1 MRELFVGKVIDTTE
15 DFLDNNQRIKLKEI
29 LTEICL
35 NYQIERIEPT
45 KKQEIL
51 KNNTDILY
59 KFISSKESEGCST
72 ITLNYYKDNIT
83 KMLNTINLPIGEIT
97 TEILRN
103 YLADYK
109 SNSKAGMVTIDNIRR
124 TLSSFFTWLENED
137 YIVKSPVRRIHKVKT
152 TRKVKETLTDENLEK
167 LRDTCS
173 NVRDL
178 AILELLI
185 STGMRV
191 GEITRL
197 NISDMNFQERSCI
210 VLGKG
215 NSERE
220 VYFSA
225 KSKMYIK
232 KYLETRTDNNEA
244 LFVSLIKPYNRLGI
258 SGIEILIRNLGKE
271 ANINKVH
278 PHKFRR
284 TMATMAID
292 KGMPI
297 EQVQK
302 LLGHI
307 KIDTTM
313 EYAMVN
319 QNNVKNSHRKYIT
332 WNLMEFYKIYH

>member
-1 MRELFVGKVIDTTE
+1 MKELFVKNVVNETT
-15 DFLDNNQRIKLKEI
+15 DFLDNSQRIKLKEI
-29 LTEICL
+29 LTEICI
-35 NYQIERIEPT
+35 YYKIEKLEQSQKEEMQR
-45 KKQEIL
+45 
-51 KNNTDILY
+51 NNEDILN
-59 KFISSKESEGCST
+59 KFISSKEIEGCS
-72 ITLNYYKDNIT
+72 IKTLNYYKDSIS
-83 KMLNTINLPIGEIT
+83 KMFEKINLPICEIT
-97 TEILRN
+97 TETLRN
-103 YLADYK
+103 YLSDYK
-109 SNSKAGMVTIDNIRR
+109 SNSNAGMVTIDNIRR
-124 TLSSFFTWLENED
+124 VLSSFFAWLENED
-137 YIVKSPVRRIHKVKT
+137 YIVKSPVRRIHKVKAT
-152 TRKVKETLTDENLEK
+152 KKVKETLTDENLET

-173 NVRDL
+173 NERDL

-191 GEITRL
+191 GELTKL
-197 NISDMNFQERSCI
+197 NISDMNFQERSCV

-225 KSKMYIK
+225 KSKMYIE
-232 KYLETRTDNNEA
+232 KYLETRADNNEA

-258 SGIEILIRNLGKE
+258 SGVEILIRNLGKE

-284 TMATMAID
+284 TMAID

-319 QNNVKNSHRKYIT
+319 QNNVKNSHRKFIT
-332 WNLMEFYKIYH
+332 

>member
-1 MRELFVGKVIDTTE
+1 MRELFVEKVINTVE

-35 NYQIERIEPT
+35 NYQIERIEQT

-51 KNNTDILY
+51 KNNTDILN
-59 KFISSKESEGCST
+59 KFISSKEIEGCST
-72 ITLNYYKDNIT
+72 RTLNYYKDNIT
-83 KMLNTINLPIGEIT
+83 KMLDTINLPIDEIT

-152 TRKVKETLTDENLEK
+152 TRRVKETLTDENLEK

-225 KSKMYIK
+225 KSKMYIE
-232 KYLETRTDNNEA
+232 KYLETRIDNNEA

-319 QNNVKNSHRKYIT
+319 QNNVKNSHRKYI
-332 WNLMEFYKIYH
+332 N

>member
-1 MRELFVGKVIDTTE
+1 MKELFIEEIIVKSMN
-15 DFLDNNQRIKLKEI
+15 FLDNNQRIKLKEI
-29 LTEICL
+29 LTGICL
-35 NYQIERIEPT
+35 NYQIEMIGQT
-45 KKQEIL
+45 KKQETQ
-51 KNNTDILY
+51 KNNTNILN
-59 KFISSKESEGCST
+59 KFISSKELEGCST
-72 ITLNYYKDNIT
+72 RTLNYYKDNLI
-83 KMLNTINLPIGEIT
+83 KMLDTINLPIDEIN

-103 YLADYK
+103 YLANYK
-109 SNSKAGMVTIDNIRR
+109 NNSNAGMVTIDNIRR
-124 TLSSFFTWLENED
+124 TLSSFFAWLEND
-137 YIVKSPVRRIHKVKT
+137 YIVKSPVRRIHKVKAT
-152 TRKVKETLTDENLEK
+152 KKVKETFTDENLEK

-191 GEITRL
+191 GELTRL
-197 NISDMNFQERSCI
+197 NIADMNFQERSCI

-225 KSKMYIK
+225 KSKMYMK

-258 SGIEILIRNLGKE
+258 SGIEIAIRNLGKE

-319 QNNVKNSHRKYIT
+319 QNNVKNSHRKFIT
-332 WNLMEFYKIYH
+332 

>member
-1 MRELFVGKVIDTTE
+1 MRELFVEKIINTVE

-35 NYQIERIEPT
+35 NYQIERIEQT

-51 KNNTDILY
+51 KNNTDILN
-59 KFISSKESEGCST
+59 KFISSKEIEGCST
-72 ITLNYYKDNIT
+72 RTLNYYKDNII
-83 KMLNTINLPIGEIT
+83 KILDTINLPIDEIT

-124 TLSSFFTWLENED
+124 ILSSFFTWLENED
-137 YIVKSPVRRIHKVKT
+137 YIIKSPVRRIHKVKT

-173 NVRDL
+173 NIRDL

-232 KYLETRTDNNEA
+232 KYLEMRTDNNEA

-302 LLGHI
+302 LLSHI

-319 QNNVKNSHRKYIT
+319 QSNVKNSHRKYVT
-332 WNLMEFYKIYH
+332 

>member
-1 MRELFVGKVIDTTE
+1 MRELFVERVIDE
-15 DFLDNNQRIKLKEI
+15 SVNFLDNNQRIKLKEI
-29 LTEICL
+29 LMDICL
-35 NYQIERIEPT
+35 NYQIKMIEQT
-45 KKQEIL
+45 EKQETQ
-51 KNNTDILY
+51 KNNIDILN
-59 KFISSKESEGCST
+59 KFISSKEIEGCS
-72 ITLNYYKDNIT
+72 IRTLNYYKDNIN
-83 KMLNTINLPIGEIT
+83 KMLDTVNLPISEIT
-97 TEILRN
+97 TETLRN
-103 YLADYK
+103 YLSDYK
-109 SNSKAGMVTIDNIRR
+109 SNSSAGMVTIDNIRR
-124 TLSSFFTWLENED
+124 TLSSFFAWLENED

-152 TRKVKETLTDENLEK
+152 TRRVKETLTDENLEK

-173 NVRDL
+173 NLRDL

-191 GEITRL
+191 GELTRL

-232 KYLETRTDNNEA
+232 KYLETRTDDNEA

-258 SGIEILIRNLGKE
+258 SGIEILIRNLGRE

-332 WNLMEFYKIYH
+332 

>member
-15 DFLDNNQRIKLKEI
+15 EFLDNNQRIKLKEI

-51 KNNTDILY
+51 KNNTNILN
-59 KFISSKESEGCST
+59 KFISSKEIEGCST
-72 ITLNYYKDNIT
+72 RTLNYYRDNIN
-83 KMLNTINLPIGEIT
+83 KMFDAINLPVNEII

-109 SNSKAGMVTIDNIRR
+109 SNSKAGIVTIDNIRR
-124 TLSSFFTWLENED
+124 TLSSFSAWLENED

-152 TRKVKETLTDENLEK
+152 TRRVKETLTDENLEK

-173 NVRDL
+173 NVIDL

-191 GEITRL
+191 GKITRL

-232 KYLETRTDNNEA
+232 KYLETRTDDNEA
-244 LFVSLIKPYNRLGI
+244 LFVSLIKPHNRLGI

-332 WNLMEFYKIYH
+332 

>member
-1 MRELFVGKVIDTTE
+1 MKELFIKEVTTKMA
-15 DFLDNNQRIKLKEI
+15 DFLDDNQRIRLREI

-35 NYQIERIEPT
+35 NYQIEIIEQT
-45 KKQEIL
+45 KRQETQ
-51 KNNTDILY
+51 KNNTDILDR
-59 KFISSKESEGCST
+59 FIASKEIEGCST
-72 ITLNYYKDNIT
+72 RTLNYYRDNIN
-83 KMLNTINLPIGEIT
+83 KMLDTVNLPINEIT

-103 YLADYK
+103 YLSDYK
-109 SNSKAGMVTIDNIRR
+109 SNSNAGMVTIDNIRR
-124 TLSSFFTWLENED
+124 TLSSFFAWLENED

-152 TRKVKETLTDENLEK
+152 TRRVKETLTDENLEK

-173 NVRDL
+173 NVIDL

-191 GEITRL
+191 GELIRL
-197 NISDMNFQERSCI
+197 NISDINFQERSCI

-225 KSKMYIK
+225 KSKMYIE
-232 KYLETRTDNNEA
+232 KYLETRTDDNEA

-258 SGIEILIRNLGKE
+258 SGIEITIRNLGRKS
-271 ANINKVH
+271 NINKVH
-278 PHKFRR
+278 PHKFKR

-302 LLGHI
+302 LLGHL

-319 QNNVKNSHRKYIT
+319 QNNVKNSHRKYV
-332 WNLMEFYKIYH
+332 N

>member
-1 MRELFVGKVIDTTE
+1 
-15 DFLDNNQRIKLKEI
+15 
-29 LTEICL
+29 
-35 NYQIERIEPT
+35 
-45 KKQEIL
+45 
-51 KNNTDILY
+51 
-59 KFISSKESEGCST
+59 
-72 ITLNYYKDNIT
+72 
-83 KMLNTINLPIGEIT
+83 
-97 TEILRN
+97 
-103 YLADYK
+103 
-109 SNSKAGMVTIDNIRR
+109 MVTIDNIRR
-124 TLSSFFTWLENED
+124 TLSSFFAWLKNED
-137 YIVKSPVRRIHKVKT
+137 YILKSPVRRIHKVKT
-152 TRKVKETLTDENLEK
+152 TKIVKETLTDENLEK

-178 AILELLI
+178 TILELLI

-191 GEITRL
+191 GELTRL
-197 NISDMNFQERSCI
+197 NISDMDFQERSCI
-210 VLGKG
+210 VLGKE
-215 NSERE
+215 NTERE

-225 KSKMYIK
+225 KSKMYIE
-232 KYLETRTDNNEA
+232 KYLENRTDDNEA

-258 SGIEILIRNLGKE
+258 SRIEIVIRNLGKE

-284 TMATMAID
+284 TMAID

-319 QNNVKNSHRKYIT
+319 QNNVKNLHRKYI
-332 WNLMEFYKIYH
+332 I

>member
-1 MRELFVGKVIDTTE
+1 MRELFVEKVINTVE

-35 NYQIERIEPT
+35 NYQIERIEQT

-51 KNNTDILY
+51 KNNTDILN
-59 KFISSKESEGCST
+59 KFISSKEIEGCST
-72 ITLNYYKDNIT
+72 RTLNYYKDNIT
-83 KMLNTINLPIGEIT
+83 KMLDTINLSIDEIT

-152 TRKVKETLTDENLEK
+152 TRRVKETLTDENLEK

-225 KSKMYIK
+225 KSKMYIE
-232 KYLETRTDNNEA
+232 KYLETRIDNNEA

-319 QNNVKNSHRKYIT
+319 QNNVKNSHRKYVT
-332 WNLMEFYKIYH
+332 

>member
-1 MRELFVGKVIDTTE
+1 MKELFVKNVVNETT
-15 DFLDNNQRIKLKEI
+15 DFLDNSQRIKLKEI
-29 LTEICL
+29 LTEICI
-35 NYQIERIEPT
+35 YYKIEKLEQSEKEEMQR
-45 KKQEIL
+45 
-51 KNNTDILY
+51 NNEDILNR
-59 KFISSKESEGCST
+59 FISSKEIEGCS
-72 ITLNYYKDNIT
+72 IKTLNYYKDNIS
-83 KMLNTINLPIGEIT
+83 KMFEKINLPICEIT
-97 TEILRN
+97 TETLRN
-103 YLADYK
+103 YLSDYK
-109 SNSKAGMVTIDNIRR
+109 SNSNAGMVTIDNMRR
-124 TLSSFFTWLENED
+124 VLSSFFAWLENED
-137 YIVKSPVRRIHKVKT
+137 YIVKRIHKVKAT
-152 TRKVKETLTDENLEK
+152 KKVKETLTDENLEK

-191 GEITRL
+191 GELTKL
-197 NISDMNFQERSCI
+197 KISDMNFQERSCI

-225 KSKMYIK
+225 KSKMYIN
-232 KYLETRTDNNEA
+232 KYLETRTDDNEA

-258 SGIEILIRNLGKE
+258 SGVEILIRNLGKE

-319 QNNVKNSHRKYIT
+319 QNNVKNSHRKYVT
-332 WNLMEFYKIYH
+332 

>member
-1 MRELFVGKVIDTTE
+1 MQR
-15 DFLDNNQRIKLKEI
+15 NNE
-29 LTEICL
+29 
-35 NYQIERIEPT
+35 
-45 KKQEIL
+45 
-51 KNNTDILY
+51 DILNR
-59 KFISSKESEGCST
+59 FISSKEIEGCST
-72 ITLNYYKDNIT
+72 RTLNYY
-83 KMLNTINLPIGEIT
+83 
-97 TEILRN
+97 R
-103 YLADYK
+103 
-109 SNSKAGMVTIDNIRR
+109 DNIRR
-124 TLSSFFTWLENED
+124 ILSSFFACLENED

-210 VLGKG
+210 VL
-215 NSERE
+215 
-220 VYFSA
+220 V
-225 KSKMYIK
+225 
-232 KYLETRTDNNEA
+232 
-244 LFVSLIKPYNRLGI
+244 
-258 SGIEILIRNLGKE
+258 
-271 ANINKVH
+271 
-278 PHKFRR
+278 
-284 TMATMAID
+284 
-292 KGMPI
+292 
-297 EQVQK
+297 EQVHK

-332 WNLMEFYKIYH
+332 

>member
-1 MRELFVGKVIDTTE
+1 MKEMFVEKVIDWAGE
-15 DFLDNNQRIKLKEI
+15 FLDNNQRIKLKEI

-35 NYQIERIEPT
+35 NYHIEILEQNQ
-45 KKQEIL
+45 KQEIQ
-51 KNNTDILY
+51 KNNEEVLN
-59 KFISSKESEGCST
+59 KFISSKEIEGCSVR
-72 ITLNYYKDNIT
+72 TLKYYKDNIT
-83 KMLNTINLPIGEIT
+83 KMLDTLDLPINEIT
-97 TEILRN
+97 TETLRN

-109 SNSKAGMVTIDNIRR
+109 SNSSAGMVTIDNIRR
-124 TLSSFFTWLENED
+124 TLSSFFAWLENED

-152 TRKVKETLTDENLEK
+152 TRRVKETLTDENLEK

-185 STGMRV
+185 SIGMRV

-232 KYLETRTDNNEA
+232 KYFETRTDDNEA

-271 ANINKVH
+271 ASINKVH

-319 QNNVKNSHRKYIT
+319 QNNVKNSH
-332 WNLMEFYKIYH
+332 

>member
-1 MRELFVGKVIDTTE
+1 MRELFVEKVIDTTGE
-15 DFLDNNQRIKLKEI
+15 FLDNNQRIKLKEI

-35 NYQIERIEPT
+35 NYHIEILEQSQ
-45 KKQEIL
+45 KQEIQ
-51 KNNTDILY
+51 KNNEEILN
-59 KFISSKESEGCST
+59 KFISSKEIEGCSVR
-72 ITLNYYKDNIT
+72 TLKYYKDNIS
-83 KMLNTINLPIGEIT
+83 KMLDTVNLPINEIT
-97 TEILRN
+97 TETLRN
-103 YLADYK
+103 YLSNYK
-109 SNSKAGMVTIDNIRR
+109 NNSTAGMVTIDNIRR
-124 TLSSFFTWLENED
+124 TLSSFFAWLENED
-137 YIVKSPVRRIHKVKT
+137 YIIKSPVRRIHKVKAIK
-152 TRKVKETLTDENLEK
+152 KVKETLTDENLEK

-191 GEITRL
+191 GELTRL
-197 NISDMNFQERSCI
+197 NIADMNFQERSCI

-258 SGIEILIRNLGKE
+258 SGIEIVIRNLGRK

-319 QNNVKNSHRKYIT
+319 QNNVKNSHRKYIG
-332 WNLMEFYKIYH
+332 

>member
-1 MRELFVGKVIDTTE
+1 MKELFVKNVVNETT
-15 DFLDNNQRIKLKEI
+15 DFLDNNQRLKLKEI
-29 LTEICL
+29 LTEICI
-35 NYQIERIEPT
+35 YYRIE
-45 KKQEIL
+45 KLEQSQKEEMK
-51 KNNTDILY
+51 KNNEDILNR
-59 KFISSKESEGCST
+59 FISSKEIEGCSVK
-72 ITLNYYKDNIT
+72 TLNYYKDNIS
-83 KMLNTINLPIGEIT
+83 KMFEKINLPICEIT
-97 TEILRN
+97 TETLRN
-103 YLADYK
+103 YLSDYK
-109 SNSKAGMVTIDNIRR
+109 SNSNAGMVTIDNMRR
-124 TLSSFFTWLENED
+124 ILSSFFAWLENED
-137 YIVKSPVRRIHKVKT
+137 YIVKSPVRRIHKVKAT
-152 TRKVKETLTDENLEK
+152 KKVKETLTDENLEK

-173 NVRDL
+173 NVRDI

-191 GEITRL
+191 GELTKL
-197 NISDMNFQERSCI
+197 KISDMNFQERSCI

-232 KYLETRTDNNEA
+232 KYLETRTDDNEA

-258 SGIEILIRNLGKE
+258 SGVEILIRNLGKE

-319 QNNVKNSHRKYIT
+319 QNNVKNSHRKYVT
-332 WNLMEFYKIYH
+332 

>member
-1 MRELFVGKVIDTTE
+1 MEKCKEVIVMRKLFIEKVIDTAGE
-15 DFLDNNQRIKLKEI
+15 FLDNNQRIKLKEI

-35 NYQIERIEPT
+35 NYHI
-45 KKQEIL
+45 EIL
-51 KNNTDILY
+51 EQNQKKEIQKNNEEILN
-59 KFISSKESEGCST
+59 KFISSKEIEGCSVR
-72 ITLNYYKDNIT
+72 TLKYYKDNIT
-83 KMLNTINLPIGEIT
+83 KILDTVNLPINEIT
-97 TEILRN
+97 TETLRN
-103 YLADYK
+103 YLSNYK
-109 SNSKAGMVTIDNIRR
+109 NNSTAGMVNIRR
-124 TLSSFFTWLENED
+124 TLSSFFAWLENED
-137 YIVKSPVRRIHKVKT
+137 YIIKSPVRRIHEVKAT
-152 TRKVKETLTDENLEK
+152 KKVKETLTDENLEK

-185 STGMRV
+185 STGMRI
-191 GEITRL
+191 GELTRL

-210 VLGKG
+210 VLGKR
-215 NSERE
+215 NAERE

-258 SGIEILIRNLGKE
+258 SGIEIAIRNLGRE

-278 PHKFRR
+278 LHKFRR

-332 WNLMEFYKIYH
+332 

>member
-1 MRELFVGKVIDTTE
+1 MRKLFIEKVIDTAGE
-15 DFLDNNQRIKLKEI
+15 FLDNNQRIKLKEI

-35 NYQIERIEPT
+35 NYHI
-45 KKQEIL
+45 EIL
-51 KNNTDILY
+51 EQNQKKEIQKNNEEILN
-59 KFISSKESEGCST
+59 KFISSKEIEGCSVR
-72 ITLNYYKDNIT
+72 TLKYYKDNIT
-83 KMLNTINLPIGEIT
+83 KILDTVNLPINEIT
-97 TEILRN
+97 TETLRN
-103 YLADYK
+103 YLSNYK
-109 SNSKAGMVTIDNIRR
+109 NNSTAGMVNIRR
-124 TLSSFFTWLENED
+124 TLSSFFAWLENED
-137 YIVKSPVRRIHKVKT
+137 YIIKSPVRRIHEVKAT
-152 TRKVKETLTDENLEK
+152 KKVKETLTDENLEK

-185 STGMRV
+185 STGMRI
-191 GEITRL
+191 GELTRL

-210 VLGKG
+210 VLGKR
-215 NSERE
+215 NAERE

-258 SGIEILIRNLGKE
+258 SGIEIAIRNLGRE

-278 PHKFRR
+278 LHKFRR

-332 WNLMEFYKIYH
+332 

>member
-1 MRELFVGKVIDTTE
+1 MKELFIKEVLDSTNH
-15 DFLDNNQRIKLKEI
+15 FLDNNQRIKLKEKLI
-29 LTEICL
+29 EICL
-35 NYQIERIEPT
+35 NYQIEIIEQT
-45 KKQEIL
+45 RRQETQ
-51 KNNTDILY
+51 KNNTDILDR
-59 KFISSKESEGCST
+59 FIASKEIEGCST
-72 ITLNYYKDNIT
+72 RTLNYYRDNIN
-83 KMLNTINLPIGEIT
+83 KMLDTVNLPINEIT

-103 YLADYK
+103 YLSDYK
-109 SNSKAGMVTIDNIRR
+109 SNSNAGMVTIDNIRR
-124 TLSSFFTWLENED
+124 TLSSFFAWLENED

-152 TRKVKETLTDENLEK
+152 TRRVKETLTDENLEK

-191 GEITRL
+191 GELIRL
-197 NISDMNFQERSCI
+197 NISDINFQERSCI

-258 SGIEILIRNLGKE
+258 SGVEILIRNLGRE

-319 QNNVKNSHRKYIT
+319 QNNVKNSHRKYV
-332 WNLMEFYKIYH
+332 N

>member
-51 KNNTDILY
+51 KNNTNILN
-59 KFISSKESEGCST
+59 KFISSKEIEGCSNR
-72 ITLNYYKDNIT
+72 TLNYYKDNIN
-83 KMLNTINLPIGEIT
+83 KMFDAVNLPVNEIT

-124 TLSSFFTWLENED
+124 TLSSFFAWLENED

-225 KSKMYIK
+225 KSKMYIE
-232 KYLETRTDNNEA
+232 KYLETRTDDNEA

-258 SGIEILIRNLGKE
+258 SEIEILIRNLGKE

-319 QNNVKNSHRKYIT
+319 QNNVKNSHRKFIT
-332 WNLMEFYKIYH
+332 

>member
-1 MRELFVGKVIDTTE
+1 MRELFVEKVIDTTE

-35 NYQIERIEPT
+35 NYQIKSIEQT
-45 KKQEIL
+45 EKQKIL
-51 KNNTDILY
+51 KNNTDILN
-59 KFISSKESEGCST
+59 KFISSKEIEGCST
-72 ITLNYYKDNIT
+72 RTLNYYKDNII
-83 KMLNTINLPIGEIT
+83 KMLDTINLPIDEIT

-109 SNSKAGMVTIDNIRR
+109 SNSKAGMVNIDNIRR
-124 TLSSFFTWLENED
+124 ILSSFFTWLENED

-152 TRKVKETLTDENLEK
+152 TRRVKETFTDENLEK

-232 KYLETRTDNNEA
+232 KYLEMRTDNNEA

-302 LLGHI
+302 LLGPI

-332 WNLMEFYKIYH
+332 

>member
-1 MRELFVGKVIDTTE
+1 MYKKEVLFLKELFIKEVLDSTNH
-15 DFLDNNQRIKLKEI
+15 FLDNNQRIKLKEKLI
-29 LTEICL
+29 EICL
-35 NYQIERIEPT
+35 NYQIEIIEQT
-45 KKQEIL
+45 RRQETQ
-51 KNNTDILY
+51 KNNTDILDR
-59 KFISSKESEGCST
+59 FIASKEIEGCST
-72 ITLNYYKDNIT
+72 RTLNYYRDNIN
-83 KMLNTINLPIGEIT
+83 KMLDTVNLPINEIT

-103 YLADYK
+103 YLSDYK
-109 SNSKAGMVTIDNIRR
+109 SNSNAGMVTIDNIRR
-124 TLSSFFTWLENED
+124 TLSSFFAWLENED

-152 TRKVKETLTDENLEK
+152 TRRVKETLTDENLEK

-191 GEITRL
+191 GELIRL
-197 NISDMNFQERSCI
+197 NISDINFQERSCI

-258 SGIEILIRNLGKE
+258 SGVEILIRNLGRE

-319 QNNVKNSHRKYIT
+319 QNNVKNSHRKYV
-332 WNLMEFYKIYH
+332 N

>member
-1 MRELFVGKVIDTTE
+1 MGELFVKKVINSTE

-35 NYQIERIEPT
+35 NYQIEKIEQT

-51 KNNTDILY
+51 KNNTNILN
-59 KFISSKESEGCST
+59 KFISSKEIEGCSNR
-72 ITLNYYKDNIT
+72 TLNYYKDNII
-83 KMLNTINLPIGEIT
+83 KMLDTINLPIDEIT

-152 TRKVKETLTDENLEK
+152 TRRVKETFTDENLEK

-232 KYLETRTDNNEA
+232 KYLEMRTDNNEA

-258 SGIEILIRNLGKE
+258 SGFEILIRNLGKE

-319 QNNVKNSHRKYIT
+319 QNNVKNSHRKFIT
-332 WNLMEFYKIYH
+332 

>member
-1 MRELFVGKVIDTTE
+1 MKELFIKEVTTKMA
-15 DFLDNNQRIKLKEI
+15 DFLDDNQRIRLREI

-35 NYQIERIEPT
+35 NYQIEIIEQT
-45 KKQEIL
+45 KRQETQ
-51 KNNTDILY
+51 KNNTDILDR
-59 KFISSKESEGCST
+59 FIASKEIEGCST
-72 ITLNYYKDNIT
+72 RTLNYYRDNIN
-83 KMLNTINLPIGEIT
+83 KMLDTVNLPINEIT

-103 YLADYK
+103 YLSDYK
-109 SNSKAGMVTIDNIRR
+109 SNSNAGMVTIDNIRR
-124 TLSSFFTWLENED
+124 TLSSFFAWLENED

-152 TRKVKETLTDENLEK
+152 TRRVKETLTDENLEK

-185 STGMRV
+185 SIGMRV
-191 GEITRL
+191 GELTRL

-220 VYFSA
+220 VYFSS

-244 LFVSLIKPYNRLGI
+244 LFVSLIKLYNRLGI
-258 SGIEILIRNLGKE
+258 SGVEILIRNLGKE

-332 WNLMEFYKIYH
+332 

>member
-1 MRELFVGKVIDTTE
+1 MRELFVEKVIDTTGE
-15 DFLDNNQRIKLKEI
+15 FLDNNQRIKLKEI

-35 NYQIERIEPT
+35 NYHIEILEQSQ
-45 KKQEIL
+45 KQEVQ
-51 KNNTDILY
+51 KNNEEILN
-59 KFISSKESEGCST
+59 KFISSKEIEGCSVR
-72 ITLNYYKDNIT
+72 TLKYYKDNIT
-83 KMLNTINLPIGEIT
+83 KMLDTINLPVNEIT
-97 TEILRN
+97 TETLRN
-103 YLADYK
+103 YLSNYK
-109 SNSKAGMVTIDNIRR
+109 NNSTAGMVTIDNIRR
-124 TLSSFFTWLENED
+124 TLSSFFAWLENED
-137 YIVKSPVRRIHKVKT
+137 YIVKSPVRRIHKVKP
-152 TRKVKETLTDENLEK
+152 TRRVKETLTDENLEK

-191 GEITRL
+191 GELTRL

-232 KYLETRTDNNEA
+232 KYLETRTDDNEA
-244 LFVSLIKPYNRLGI
+244 LFVSLIKPHNRLGI
-258 SGIEILIRNLGKE
+258 SGIEILIRNLGKD

-302 LLGHI
+302 ILGHI

-313 EYAMVN
+313 HYAMVN
-319 QNNVKNSHRKYIT
+319 QNNVKISHRKYIG
-332 WNLMEFYKIYH
+332 

>member
-1 MRELFVGKVIDTTE
+1 MKELFIKEVTTKMA
-15 DFLDNNQRIKLKEI
+15 DFLDGNQRIKLREI

-35 NYQIERIEPT
+35 NYQIEIIEQT
-45 KKQEIL
+45 KRQETQ
-51 KNNTDILY
+51 KNNTYILDR
-59 KFISSKESEGCST
+59 FIASKEIEGYST
-72 ITLNYYKDNIT
+72 RTLNYYRNNIN
-83 KMLNTINLPIGEIT
+83 KMLDTVNLPINEIT

-103 YLADYK
+103 YLSDYK
-109 SNSKAGMVTIDNIRR
+109 SNSNAGMVTIDNIRR
-124 TLSSFFTWLENED
+124 TLSSFFAWLENED
-137 YIVKSPVRRIHKVKT
+137 YIVKSPVRRIHKVKAT
-152 TRKVKETLTDENLEK
+152 KKVKETLTDENLEK

-191 GEITRL
+191 GELTRL

-225 KSKMYIK
+225 KSKMYIE
-232 KYLETRTDNNEA
+232 KYLETRTDDNEA

-258 SGIEILIRNLGKE
+258 SGIEIAIRNLGKK

-313 EYAMVN
+313 EYAMIN

-332 WNLMEFYKIYH
+332 

>member
-1 MRELFVGKVIDTTE
+1 MRELFVEKIINTVE

-35 NYQIERIEPT
+35 NYQIERIEQT

-51 KNNTDILY
+51 KNNTDILN
-59 KFISSKESEGCST
+59 KFISSKEIEGCST
-72 ITLNYYKDNIT
+72 RTLNYYKDNII
-83 KMLNTINLPIGEIT
+83 KILDTINLPIDEIT

-124 TLSSFFTWLENED
+124 ILSSFFTWLENED
-137 YIVKSPVRRIHKVKT
+137 YIIKSPVRRIHKVKT

-185 STGMRV
+185 STDMRV

-232 KYLETRTDNNEA
+232 KYLEMRTDNNEA

-302 LLGHI
+302 LLGHV
-307 KIDTTM
+307 KIETTM
-313 EYAMVN
+313 HYAMVN
-319 QNNVKNSHRKYIT
+319 QNNVKISHRKYIG
-332 WNLMEFYKIYH
+332 